1 MKKAIFLVVGCL
13 ALGLG
18 AVGAL
23 MPVLPSVP
31 FLMLAAFCFA
41 RSSRKLNDWFT
52 HTKLYRNNLESY
64 VDGKG
69 MTRSTKIRIMILVTA
84 LMAVGFAMMGSV
96 AVGRVVLVCVW
107 LAHVAYFCFGIK
119 TIPATAV

>member
-18 AVGAL
+18 AAGAL
-23 MPVLPSVP
+23 MP
-31 FLMLAAFCFA
+31 MLAAFCFA

-64 VDGKG
+64 VHGKG
-69 MTRSTKIRIMILVTA
+69 MTRSTKIRIMILVTT
-84 LMAVGFAMMGSV
+84 LMAVGFAMMDSV

-107 LAHVAYFCFGIK
+107 LAHVAYFCFGVK
-119 TIPATAV
+119 TVPATAV

>member
-31 FLMLAAFCFA
+31 F
-41 RSSRKLNDWFT
+41 
-52 HTKLYRNNLESY
+52 
-64 VDGKG
+64 
-69 MTRSTKIRIMILVTA
+69 
-84 LMAVGFAMMGSV
+84 
-96 AVGRVVLVCVW
+96 
-107 LAHVAYFCFGIK
+107 
-119 TIPATAV
+119 